1 MSCRAERGIRR
12 SSDSSAAPR
21 NDNPAFDPNGSVFL
35 DAIKANQQ
43 WYVEHGDV
51 KNPIDVDKIYD
62 PQYLDYAVS
71 TLGKR

>member
-1 MSCRAERGIRR
+1 MLFVMPSGARHP
-12 SSDSSAAPR
+12 PR
-21 NDNPAFDPNGSVFL
+21 LGFL
-35 DAIKANQQ
+35 DAVKANQQ